1 MRPDPRSGG
10 GAADA
15 KFVATYRAA
24 TAAHQ
29 AGRLAEAERGYKKL
43 LASDPHHAETLYLIG
58 ALYHQ
63 QGQHD
68 EAARRLARCLQIEPG
83 HVPALEM
90 LGTVH
95 AARRDHGQA
104 LAMFAKAA
112 EAQPGSAKAAYNLG
126 LALAK
131 TGRRAEA
138 IDAYRR
144 ALALDPELADAHNG
158 LAQALA
164 QDGRA
169 DEALTAIQ
177 DCIRRHPRFLLARLT
192 LCSILVGFARW
203 DGCERAAREALALAP
218 DSGDAAYFLATALR
232 SQRRWDEAAPWY
244 ARAVTARP
252 GHVEALDEFGG
263 VLFELRRYADAEQ
276 VIRQAIAADPAAPN
290 PHTNL
295 GRILQRDPA
304 RAEEALRHHDI
315 CLAARPDYADAHNNR
330 SIALYVLNRLDEAE
344 AASRRAI
351 ALKPHLAEAHSN
363 LGNILQRKGDL
374 AGALT
379 AYRDAMALQPANP
392 EARWNTALTLLALGQ
407 FAEGWAGFDVRWQ
420 CRDFPA
426 VDRSLGLPPLT
437 ALDRPEAGPVLVW
450 GEQGVGDETLYGGM
464 VPSLVERGFKV
475 VLECDNRL
483 APLWRRGQPDVIVAG
498 RGPAAAEAIRAAAA
512 TRQIPVG
519 GLGALLRRSEVD
531 FPRHTGYWR
540 ADPDRVRDYRSRLG
554 GGGSGQARRIVAVSW
569 ISKNEEFGAHKSA
582 ALVNWRA
589 ILTRPDCV
597 FVNVQYGDTTAE
609 RAQAAAELGAA
620 LAEIPELDLF
630 NDLDGLAALL
640 AACDLVVTVSNTT
653 AHIAGALGVP
663 VWVLAPTGAGK
674 LWYWFFNR
682 TETPWYPSARIFRQ
696 TTAGSWRE
704 PLAAVAAALD
714 QAGQS

>member
-1 MRPDPRSGG
+1 MRPDPRSDSVS
-10 GAADA
+10 ASA
-15 KFVATYRAA
+15 KFIETYRAA

-43 LASDPHHAETLYLIG
+43 LAIDPHHAETLYLLG
-58 ALYHQ
+58 ALHHQ
-63 QGQHD
+63 QGNAD
-68 EAARRLARCLQIEPG
+68 DAVRRLARCLQIEPG
-83 HVPALEM
+83 HLGAIDM
-90 LGTVH
+90 LGAVH
-95 AARRDHGQA
+95 AARREYDQA
-104 LAMFAKAA
+104 LAMFARVAA
-112 EAQPGSAKAAYNLG
+112 AQPASGKAAYNLG
-126 LALAK
+126 LALLK
-131 TGRRAEA
+131 VGRRGEA

-144 ALALDPELADAHNG
+144 AVALDSELADAQNG

-164 QDGRA
+164 QDGKA
-169 DEALTAIQ
+169 DEAFGIVQ
-177 DCIRRHPRFLLARLT
+177 DCIRRHPRFALARLT

-203 DGCERAAREALALAP
+203 DDCERAAREALALMP

-244 ARAVTARP
+244 ARAVAARP

-295 GRILQRDPA
+295 GRVLQRDA
-304 RAEEALRHHDI
+304 GRADEALHHHDI

-374 AGALT
+374 DGALA

-407 FAEGWAGFDVRWQ
+407 FAEGWAGFGVRWQ

-426 VDRSLGLPPLT
+426 VDRSLGLPPL
-437 ALDRPEAGPVLVW
+437 AGLDRPEDGPVLVW

-464 VPSLVERGFKV
+464 VPSLIERGFKV
-475 VLECDNRL
+475 VLECDGRL
-483 APLWRRGQPDVIVAG
+483 APLWRRGQPDLIVAG
-498 RGPAAAEAIRAAAA
+498 RGPGAADAIRAAGA

-519 GLGALLRRSEVD
+519 GLGALVRRSETD
-531 FPRHTGYWR
+531 FPRHRGYWR
-540 ADPDRVRDYRSRLG
+540 ADAERAKGYRARLG
-554 GGGSGQARRIVAVSW
+554 QGAKRLVAVSW

-597 FVNVQYGDTTAE
+597 FVNVQYGDTAAE
-609 RAQAAAELGAA
+609 RAAAAAELGVT

-640 AACDLVVTVSNTT
+640 AACDLTITVSNTT
-653 AHIAGALGVP
+653 AHIAGALGLP
-663 VWVLAPTGAGK
+663 LCVLAPTGAGK

-682 TETPWYPSARIFRQ
+682 TDTPWYPSARIFRQ
-696 TTAGSWRE
+696 TVAGSWRE
-704 PLAAVAAALD
+704 PLAAAAAAL
-714 QAGQS
+714 AETSAS